1 MNRWFGLGLVLVA
14 TSLAQPVLNRTQ
26 VRARFQPEPYNEA
39 RYLRLAGG
47 IIIDIRAPTT
57 PAEISSRYWL
67 LHFSAPIYS
76 DWLAILKNRGLI
88 PVAYLA
94 YQTLVIQTPPEF
106 ITDSFNSL
114 IRNLP
119 VDWLGPFLPE
129 YKFAPEIRSQ
139 RARTTRL
146 IYTQSEP
153 ARTETLNLTAL
164 TLSER
169 WRRIESLAARDEV
182 LWIQAREQPVPFN
195 RNVQWVLQSG
205 WNSTIPDPAGSRRI
219 WRWGIRGQNML
230 IGLFDS
236 GINTEHDMFFDP
248 YSPLTQPGIYPDH
261 RKITAY
267 KLYYEAAFGD
277 AAGANYHGSAVAGTL
292 AGEDSING
300 NESDLEGMAPAARI
314 YFLDIGT
321 ASGQYVYSDDLTE
334 MLDSVRLG
342 LGIPEPIRQVSGSFG
357 TMDYLSEYRLADAS
371 VDAVCWQ
378 DKKFLVIWAA
388 GNGGGTRYKLGHP
401 ACAKNVLTVG
411 GCGNG
416 TRANLIY
423 SLSSAGPTRDNRLK
437 PNLVAPAESIWTVYG
452 GGINAYRVREGT
464 SFAAPSVSGAL
475 ALLRQYLKEG
485 WYPTGQ
491 PNPEHSI
498 DGPSSALMRAFAIA
512 GADTNVGRETI
523 PDIRTGW
530 GRLNLSGIMHFP
542 DDSLSLVFVDETLG
556 LATGEY
562 DEYEITINRR
572 EPLRVVLTWT
582 DTAAMPNAEIAIV
595 NDLNLE
601 LESPD
606 HNRYRG
612 NQLSLNQSIPN
623 PVLWD
628 ERNVEELI
636 QLARPMTGTWKIRVY
651 ARNVYT
657 TRQPYA
663 LVVRGKIQETP
674 GVREAPNLV
683 RLPTQIG
690 RLGQSQLLIPP
701 NTRLR
706 LWSLTGTLVT
716 ELVNNQL
723 EPRYWK
729 VLNIPAGIY
738 LLQTTT
744 SNSIQ
749 TGKIILVK

>member
-1 MNRWFGLGLVLVA
+1 MNRWFRLGLVLVA

-26 VRARFQPEPYNEA
+26 VRVRFQPEPYTDA
-39 RYLRLAGG
+39 RYIRLAGG
-47 IIIDIRAPTT
+47 IIIDTRTATT
-57 PAEISSRYWL
+57 PAEMSSRYWL
-67 LHFSAPIYS
+67 LHFTAPIYNH
-76 DWLAILKNRGLI
+76 WLDTLKNRGLV

-94 YQTLVIQTPPEF
+94 YQTLVVGAPAGCTS
-106 ITDSFNSL
+106 DSIDLLCQS
-114 IRNLP
+114 LP
-119 VDWLGPFLPE
+119 VDWHGPFLPE
-129 YKFAPEIRSQ
+129 YKFAPELRKLG
-139 RARTTRL
+139 ARVNRL
-146 IYTQSEP
+146 ICAYWEP
-153 ARTETLNLTAL
+153 AKTETLDLSAL
-164 TLSER
+164 NRDDRS
-169 WRRIESLAARDEV
+169 RRLESLATRDE
-182 LWIQAREQPVPFN
+182 LFWIQTRENPVPFN

-205 WNSTIPDPAGSRRI
+205 WDSTIPDPAGSRRI
-219 WRWGIRGQNML
+219 WRWGIRGQNMI

-248 YSPLTQPGIYPDH
+248 YFPLTQPGIYPDH

-267 KLYYEAAFGD
+267 KLYYGAAFGD

-292 AGEDSING
+292 AGEDSITG
-300 NESDLEGMAPAARI
+300 NESDLEGMAPDARI

-342 LGIPEPIRQVSGSFG
+342 LGISEPVRQVSGSFG

-401 ACAKNVLTVG
+401 ACAKNALTVG

-491 PNPEHSI
+491 PDPEHSI
-498 DGPSSALMRAFAIA
+498 CDPSSALMRAFAITA
-512 GADTNVGRETI
+512 ADTNVGRETI

-530 GRLNLSGIMHFP
+530 GRLNLSRIMHFP
-542 DDSLSLVFVDETLG
+542 DDSLNLVFIDETLG

-562 DEYEITINRR
+562 DEYEVTISRR
-572 EPLRVVLTWT
+572 EPLRVVLAWT
-582 DTAAMPNAEIAIV
+582 DTAGMPNAEIAIV

-612 NQLSLNQSIPN
+612 NQLALNQSIPN

-636 QLARPMTGTWKIRVY
+636 QLARPMVGTWKIRVY

-657 TRQPYA
+657 ARQPYA
-663 LVVRGKIQETP
+663 LVACAGMQETP
-674 GVREAPNLV
+674 GIGEVTNLV
-683 RLPTQIG
+683 CPPTHIC
-690 RLGQSQLLIPP
+690 RLGQAQILIPP
-701 NTRLR
+701 RTRFR
-706 LWSLTGTLVT
+706 LWSITGTLVAD
-716 ELVNNQL
+716 VFNNQL
-723 EPRYWK
+723 QPRYWK
-729 VLNIPAGIY
+729 APNISTGVY
-738 LLQTTT
+738 FLQTVT
-744 SNSIQ
+744 SNSVQ
-749 TGKIILVK
+749 TGKIILLK